1 MIPGVAREVFGE
13 NVELASRYV
22 DILASWGI
30 EWGLI
35 GPREAPR
42 LWDRHVLN
50 SAALSGLIER
60 HASVVDVGSGA
71 GLPGVPLA
79 LARPDLKVCLVEPLL
94 RRFRFLMELVAEL
107 ELGDRVRVLRSRA
120 EELDC
125 AFDAVTA
132 RAVAPLV
139 KLIGWTQRLFVPRGE
154 LLALK
159 GSSAETELAAAEGG
173 LRKRGLSAELVT
185 VYAAAGSAM
194 TRVVRVRAVADL
206 SR

>member
-22 DILASWGI
+22 DILASRAI

-60 HASVVDVGSGA
+60 HASVVD
-71 GLPGVPLA
+71 LPGVPLA